1 MSAQLLATC
10 PACGSSFHVAADQ
23 LHQAAGQV
31 RCGNCLKVF
40 DGVSGEV
47 KFVPPNLPEGEISH
61 PVSGINVKPMANA
74 ELPTQAAGKPW
85 MAIILLLALL
95 ATLAVQ
101 LYLPAGFNGRPHQ
114 PVELSQIV
122 VRPHP
127 DVEGAL
133 RLDAVLSNRSTDAV
147 AYPLLVLG
155 FTNRQGEPRARRTF
169 LPAEYLH
176 GNPGARLP
184 PKTEIQVSLALKD
197 PGRDAV
203 NFVARLESPTP
214 IAD

>member
-1 MSAQLLATC
+1 MTVGCCKSECFCRWTVC
-10 PACGSSFHVAADQ
+10 F
-23 LHQAAGQV
+23 
-31 RCGNCLKVF
+31 KVF

-101 LYLPAGFNGRPHQ
+101 LYLPAGFNGRPNQ

-133 RLDAVLSNRSTDAV
+133 RLDAVLQRIEPRGAAV
-147 AYPLLVLG
+147 VAGGVRGDGVLG
-155 FTNRQGEPRARRTF
+155 
-169 LPAEYLH
+169 
-176 GNPGARLP
+176 
-184 PKTEIQVSLALKD
+184 D
-197 PGRDAV
+197 PDGH
-203 NFVARLESPTP
+203 
-214 IAD
+214 